1 MPSLA
6 IFPSSM
12 NDLASYCKLR
22 PAGAVGLAFSFGSA
36 MAGVLDESAHV

>member
-6 IFPSSM
+6 IFTSSM

-22 PAGAVGLAFSFGSA
+22 PAGLVGLAFSFGSA
-36 MAGVLDESAHV
+36 MAGGIGESAHV